1 MQKINDFKPSL
12 GTAILLV
19 GGAGVGKTTLGM
31 RLFKGTYVFVS
42 DLNFSSGLD
51 YLKKIGGL
59 DNIVGFDTASLDENG
74 KAVPVS
80 MQYQRMLD
88 CLTQAMHNDK
98 VNAIL
103 LDSALFMEDIIKAK
117 ICNATTQAQIK
128 LTGYDQW
135 GSLVLIWKS
144 IILQLRQSGKIPIMT
159 AHEQKEQDESDSI
172 YKYQIA
178 VDGSIRGKFP
188 ALFSDVWR
196 CEIEEKLGQHT
207 WMVRSLGNVRQ
218 EHLKRSSRFSSLPPV
233 AKQDELVKLIWSQVS
248 SSPSTPATIP
258 TSSPLQTTSRT

>member
-1 MQKINDFKPSL
+1 MQNINDFKPSL

-19 GGAGVGKTTLGM
+19 GGAGVGKTTLGL

-51 YLKKIGGL
+51 YLKKLGGL
-59 DNIVGFDTASLDENG
+59 ENVAGFDTASPDENG
-74 KAVPVS
+74 KIVPVN

-88 CLTQAMHNDK
+88 KLTAAMQDSK

-103 LDSALFMEDIIKAK
+103 LDSASFMEDVLKAK
-117 ICNATTQAQIK
+117 ICNASNPASIK

-135 GSLVLIWKS
+135 GTLMLAWKS
-144 IILQLRQSGKIPIMT
+144 ILLQIRQSGKTLIMT

-178 VDGSIRGKFP
+178 VDGGIRGRLP

-196 CEIEEKLGQHT
+196 CEIAETMGNHT
-207 WMVRSLGNVRQ
+207 WNVRTLGNVRQ

-233 AKQDELVKLIWSQVS
+233 AKQDDVVKLIWSQHS
-248 SSPSTPATIP
+248 SSPSIPAMTQTSTPLPKT
-258 TSSPLQTTSRT
+258 

>member
-1 MQKINDFKPSL
+1 MQNINEFKPSL

-59 DNIVGFDTASLDENG
+59 DNVVGFDTASPDENG
-74 KAVPVS
+74 KPVPVN

-88 CLTQAMHNDK
+88 KLTAAMGDPK

-103 LDSALFMEDIIKAK
+103 LDSALFMEDILKAK
-117 ICNATTQAQIK
+117 ICNATSQAQIK

-135 GSLVLIWKS
+135 GSLVLTWKS

-172 YKYQIA
+172 YKYQIS
-178 VDGSIRGKFP
+178 VDGSIRGKLP

-196 CEIEEKLGQHT
+196 CEIAENLGVHT
-207 WMVRSLGNVRQ
+207 WNVRSLGNVRQ
-218 EHLKRSSRFSSLPPV
+218 EHLKRSSRFSSLPAV
-233 AKQDELVKLIWSQVS
+233 AKQDDVVKLLWSQVS
-248 SSPSTPATIP
+248 SSPSTPATTP
-258 TSSPLQTTSRT
+258 TSSPLPTMLKT